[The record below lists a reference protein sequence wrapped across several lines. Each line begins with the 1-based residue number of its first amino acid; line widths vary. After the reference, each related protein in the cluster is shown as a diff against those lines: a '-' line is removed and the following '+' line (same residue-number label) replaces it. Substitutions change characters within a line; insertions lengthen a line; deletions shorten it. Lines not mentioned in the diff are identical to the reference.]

1 METDRSPDF
10 VPSTVSVERK
20 AILNQ
25 ATKLV
30 STVPV
35 QQKIELDK
43 VLEEMAEIIENDGG
57 ILTP

>member
-43 VLEEMAEIIENDGG
+43 VLEEMAEIIEKEGG